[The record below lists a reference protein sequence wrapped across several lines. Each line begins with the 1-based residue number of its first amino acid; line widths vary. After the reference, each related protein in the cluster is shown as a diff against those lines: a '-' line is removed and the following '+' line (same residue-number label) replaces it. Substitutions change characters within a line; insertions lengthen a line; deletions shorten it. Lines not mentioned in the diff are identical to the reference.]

1 MIALLRQIIG
11 TAATA
16 RDICRMAQLNRA
28 ARAVLSVM
36 QFSAQAIGKL
46 NARADT
52 GLVKLAVARRLI
64 KRDAHIEKR
73 PLIGLPPPV

>member
-1 MIALLRQIIG
+1 
-11 TAATA
+11 
-16 RDICRMAQLNRA
+16 MAQLNRA

-52 GLVKLAVARRLI
+52 GFVKLAVTRRLI

-73 PLIGLPPPV
+73 SLIGLPPPV